1 MMFGPGR
8 ARKSTK
14 GWKSIGSAPPSTTR
28 HSCRPSIF
36 RTSGLPHSA
45 QDDSTVT
52 HTGSP
57 RKRPCT
63 KGVAIASIAQA
74 AKSASPD
81 AKRIR
86 CGVGS
91 TVTG

>member
-1 MMFGPGR
+1 MMFGSGSI
-8 ARKSTK
+8 AKSTK
-14 GWKSIGSAPPSTTR
+14 GWKSIGFGPPFRSR
-28 HSCRPSIF
+28 YPSSLSIF
-36 RTSGLPHSA
+36 RTRGAPQCA

-52 HTGSP
+52 KRGSP

-74 AKSASPD
+74 AYRLSPVS
-81 AKRIR
+81 KLIL